1 MAEKKKMENEVG
13 EIEKSLQKTAVSDE
27 STYLDL
33 MDSAR
38 FEHLQ
43 RVASVFAASK
53 LVPKHFQGNKADC
66 LIACQMA
73 MRLDVDPMMLM
84 QNTYIVSGNPG
95 MEAKLMIA
103 LMNSRGP
110 FTGPVQFRLEGEGMK
125 RKCVAYATHT
135 KTGQQCEAECT
146 MELAKAERWIDKDGS
161 KWKTMPDLMLQ
172 YRSAAFLARLYCPEV
187 LMGLKTKDE
196 LEDIGE
202 IIDVTPE
209 APLAMPRSV
218 KEAEGGDE
226 NDKEAGKEDDGQQV
240 EEPAGG
246 QGGVDDHADS
256 GRPAVSETEATGG
269 RGAKRGGR
277 RPAETAGA
285 GDAGNAPLFSDPDE
299 DEAAEILRREKGGYG
314 PS

>member
-1 MAEKKKMENEVG
+1 MEEVEKEVK
-13 EIEKSLQKTAVSDE
+13 EIEKALTKTAVRDD

-43 RVASVFAASK
+43 RVARVFASSK
-53 LVPKHFQGNKADC
+53 LVPKHFQGNEADC
-66 LIACQMA
+66 IIACQMA

-125 RKCVAYATHT
+125 RKCFAYATHG
-135 KTGQQCEAECT
+135 KTGQQCEAECS

-196 LEDIGE
+196 LEDIGDV
-202 IIDVTPE
+202 INVTPE
-209 APLAMPRSV
+209 APLMMPKSV
-218 KEAEGGDE
+218 KEAASGDKSDE
-226 NDKEAGKEDDGQQV
+226 KTEETDDGEAVQ
-240 EEPAGG
+240 EPAGG
-246 QGGVDDHADS
+246 QDS
-256 GRPAVSETEATGG
+256 IHDEPDRGSEKVSGAEKG
-269 RGAKRGGR
+269 RGGGTKRGRGK
-277 RPAETAGA
+277 PAEKAGT
-285 GDAGNAPLFSDPDE
+285 GDATDPSLFGEPDPDE
-299 DEAAEILRREKGGYG
+299 QAEILKRDRGGYG
-314 PS
+314 PL